1 MRKEENILYITQ
13 LKKPTVMKEAYLK
26 EFKYKP
32 QKYLLLLISN
42 RLVKSS
48 LKVGNKAT
56 HLISLQIV
64 E

>member
-13 LKKPTVMKEAYLK
+13 LKKPTEMKEAYLK